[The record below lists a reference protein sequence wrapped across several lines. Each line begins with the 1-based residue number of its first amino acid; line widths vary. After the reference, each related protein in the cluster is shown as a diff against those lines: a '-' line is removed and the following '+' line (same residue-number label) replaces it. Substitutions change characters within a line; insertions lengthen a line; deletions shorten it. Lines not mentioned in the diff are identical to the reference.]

1 MENKVKFHALERLD
15 LLDVDAQQD
24 NTYTYIAKALGN
36 LVGNAQGLLQRP
48 VISDITVNNSTDLI
62 GFPDFVYIEAQ
73 DDTDFADSFESRVI
87 AFDASLANNGTCNF
101 DTVRALVQAYYGTN
115 NSVPDGPRTSGYDVA
130 NDALFPYIFVLKR
143 EIDTTLDNR
152 RFWSVSNNTEET
164 LFRDTRKKF
173 VVDFLLSSTVPA
185 GGYTKIGRIIDW
197 NLNGGTIE
205 LSNADQSI
213 ELYTFTDDVYFTDG
227 DYTLDSSSE
236 YSQLKLLH
244 GGGLKMA
251 LRTLR
256 KQIEDIRGN
265 GSADAGISGIPTSA
279 FNGLPYLSLD
289 GLYQRGSNLEAR
301 INHNRKGSVIF
312 TLISDP
318 ANNTH
323 TIETDFYTN
332 TNEGSLLSSGISAY
346 YDYEF
351 LHTLASTNV
360 ISSWSTDTH
369 WSLANS
375 VLAIDFG
382 ETYSGYGIRM
392 SVNVVNALALKDDAP
407 NLLLRPIHAQPFS
420 DDITSGANYND
431 IFKVSNNTYQNLSD
445 TATAF
450 KGVKVSLS
458 GVYDYFDD
466 KYDSSPFTAV
476 VRIPVKIDFELIK
489 P

>member
-48 VISDITVNNSTDLI
+48 VISGITVNNATKLI

-101 DTVRALVQAYYGTN
+101 DTVRASVQTYYDTN
-115 NSVPDGPRTSGYDVA
+115 SSVPDGPRTLGYDAA
-130 NDALFPYIFVLKR
+130 NHALFPYIFVLKS
-143 EIDTTLDNR
+143 EIETTPDNR

-164 LFRDTRKKF
+164 LLRDTRKKF
-173 VVDFLLSSTVPA
+173 VVNFLLSSTVPA

-197 NLNGGTIE
+197 DLNGGTIE
-205 LSNADQSI
+205 LSDADQSI
-213 ELYTFTDDVYFTDG
+213 ELYTFTDDVYFTDE

-236 YSQLKLLH
+236 YNELKMLH

-251 LRTLR
+251 LRTIR

-265 GSADAGISGIPTSA
+265 GSADAGISSTTPSA

-318 ANNTH
+318 VANTH

-332 TNEGSLLSSGISAY
+332 ANEASLLSSGISAY

-360 ISSWSTDTH
+360 ISSWDANR

-382 ETYSGYGIRM
+382 DTYSGYGIRM
-392 SVNVVNALALKDDAP
+392 SVDVVNALALKEDAP
-407 NLLLRPIHAQPFS
+407 NHFMRPIHAQPFS

-431 IFKVSNNTYQNLSD
+431 VFKVSSNTYQNLSD

-466 KYDSSPFTAV
+466 KYDSSPFPLA
-476 VRIPVKIDFELIK
+476 RIPVKIDFELIK